1 MMRGSASKAQTTQ
14 RIGDAIQD
22 KKDRQPPQ
30 KIPAN
35 GDTGGCQDAV
45 VAARPKKISKC
56 SAAPSDP
63 VKTSS
68 HDKAEES
75 PVKAS
80 APATLLKVKEEVDES
95 DYTYTDGS
103 EYSSDDEEDSKGK
116 EAEENSE
123 ETSASPTPMKQ

>member
-1 MMRGSASKAQTTQ
+1 MVTREGVRTLLLRHDPSKT
-14 RIGDAIQD
+14 
-22 KKDRQPPQ
+22 
-30 KIPAN
+30 
-35 GDTGGCQDAV
+35 
-45 VAARPKKISKC
+45 SKC